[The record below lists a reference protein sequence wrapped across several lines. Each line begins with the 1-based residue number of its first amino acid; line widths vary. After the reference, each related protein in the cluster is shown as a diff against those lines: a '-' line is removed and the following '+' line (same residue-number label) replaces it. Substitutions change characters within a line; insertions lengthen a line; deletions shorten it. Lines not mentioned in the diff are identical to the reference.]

1 MAKKISIRTATEKD
15 VGLILHFIE
24 SLADYER
31 LRHEVV
37 ASEKTLNDTLFCEN
51 PSAYVIIGELDGVP
65 SGFALYFYNYSTFL
79 AKPGIFLEDLYVNEE
94 SRGSGLGKALLI
106 YLAKKAKAEKC
117 GRFEWNVLD
126 WNKPAIDF
134 YTSIGAKPT
143 DEWTGYR
150 LDEWAI
156 SKIA

>member
-37 ASEKTLNDTLFCEN
+37 ASEKTLKDTLFCEN

-150 LDEWAI
+150 LDERAI